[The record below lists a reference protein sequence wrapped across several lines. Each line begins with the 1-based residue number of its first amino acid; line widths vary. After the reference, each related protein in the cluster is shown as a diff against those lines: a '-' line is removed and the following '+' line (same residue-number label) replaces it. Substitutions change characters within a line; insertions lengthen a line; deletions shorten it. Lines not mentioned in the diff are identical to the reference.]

1 MKKPQGENKSAEINK
16 RLQQK
21 LQDLPDLPG
30 VYMMKDAEGT
40 IIYVGKAT
48 SLKSRVRSYFQSP
61 AGLSPKT
68 VALVSKIAD
77 LETVV
82 VDSAADALLLESNLI
97 KEHRPYYNIRLR
109 DDKHYPY
116 LQLTLNEDFPR
127 LLVARRA
134 KNDGNRYFG
143 PYSSPAAMNK
153 TIMLIKNIFPLRKCS
168 GKSWKKEQ
176 RSCLNAHIGLCL
188 APCEGRVSKEEY
200 ANMVDEVILF
210 LQGKTKALSRQIE
223 KEMKEASAELRFEE
237 AARLR
242 DQLQAL
248 QEVQKQQVLDQSGR
262 GGNYDLV
269 AVAVQE
275 EQCVVQVFFVRQGKV
290 IGREHFF
297 MLNAEEG
304 QEDVLMS
311 RFLQEYYGD
320 GASAPPD
327 IFLNHLPAEAN
338 ELADIFSAKASRRIN
353 FSVPQRGDKK
363 RLLNLVEKNANLV
376 LSQTLNSRE
385 HQEEKNARA
394 LEALRL
400 ELGLDRAPSRIEC
413 YDISHI
419 QGSATVGSMVV
430 FINGVAAPRFYRRF
444 RIKQVEGIND
454 FASLQEVISRRWL
467 RGQEE
472 RAKGLDKFDFGNYPD
487 LMVIDGGLGQLSA
500 VCETLKELGAEK
512 TAVISLAKKQEEV
525 FIPGNS
531 TPLLLPLDSPALH
544 TLQCL
549 RDEAHR
555 FAITYHRQL
564 RGKSQTA
571 SALDEIPGIGPK
583 RRQSLLSVFG
593 SMKGMQKA
601 NLDQLKHVPGM
612 NAKSAEQIYDYLQ
625 GLQKAS
631 EDSKSE

>member
-1 MKKPQGENKSAEINK
+1 MMKKSQGESVEMN
-16 RLQQK
+16 RLLQQK
-21 LQDLPDLPG
+21 LQELPDLPG
-30 VYMMKDAEGT
+30 VYIMKDAGGS

-68 VALVSKIAD
+68 IALVSKIAD

-82 VDSAADALLLESNLI
+82 VDSPADALLLESNLI
-97 KEHRPYYNIRLR
+97 KEHRPYYNIRLK

-116 LQLTLNEDFPR
+116 LQLTLNEDYPR
-127 LLVARRA
+127 MLVARRA
-134 KNDGNRYFG
+134 KNDGNLYFG

-153 TIMLIKNIFPLRKCS
+153 TVMLIKNIFPLRTCS
-168 GKSWKKEQ
+168 GKAWKKEQ
-176 RSCLNAHIGLCL
+176 RACLNAHIGRCL
-188 APCEGRVSKEEY
+188 APCEGKISKEEY
-200 ANMVDEVILF
+200 AELVEQVTLF
-210 LQGKTKALSRQIE
+210 LQGKTKALSKDIE

-248 QEVQKQQVLDQSGR
+248 QEVQKQQVLDQSGK

-269 AVAVQE
+269 AVAVKE

-290 IGREHFF
+290 VGREHFF

-304 QEDVLMS
+304 QEAVLLS

-320 GASAPPD
+320 GTSAPPD
-327 IFLNHLPAEAN
+327 IYCNHLPEEAG
-338 ELADIFSAKASRRIN
+338 ELAELFSAKAGRRIS

-363 RLLNLVEKNANLV
+363 RLLNLVEKNADLV
-376 LSQTLNSRE
+376 LFQTINSRE
-385 HQEEKNARA
+385 RQEEKNARA

-400 ELGLDRAPSRIEC
+400 ELGLKSAPSRIEC

-419 QGSATVGSMVV
+419 QGSSTVGSMVV
-430 FINGVAAPRFYRRF
+430 FINGVSAPKYYRRF

-454 FASLQEVISRRWL
+454 FASLQEVISRRWQ
-467 RGQEE
+467 RGLEE
-472 RAKGLDKFDFGNYPD
+472 RAKGLGSFDFGNFPD

-500 VCETLKELGAEK
+500 VCEKLKELGAGK
-512 TAVISLAKKQEEV
+512 TAVISLAKRQEEV
-525 FIPGNS
+525 FIPGRS
-531 TPLLLPLDSPALH
+531 TPLLLPLDSPALQL
-544 TLQCL
+544 LQRL

-555 FAITYHRQL
+555 FAITYHRNL

-583 RRQSLLSVFG
+583 RRQSLLAVFG
-593 SMKGMQKA
+593 SLKAMQKA
-601 NLDQLKHVPGM
+601 SLDQLKHVPGM
-612 NAKSAEQIYDYLQ
+612 TDKAAKQLYDYLQ
-625 GLQKAS
+625 GLQKS
-631 EDSKSE
+631 SQDSLPE